1 MSATRRIGARELLD
15 TVLDEGSWVSWD
27 APPLSVAEPGSP
39 YAADLASA
47 AATGDHAPDRRE
59 RGEREGPDPPADHR
73 APPRSRRDREDRL
86 RALESASAAAAT
98 SAPYTA

>member
-39 YAADLASA
+39 YAAPQL
-47 AATGDHAPDRRE
+47 PKM
-59 RGEREGPDPPADHR
+59 P
-73 APPRSRRDREDRL
+73 
-86 RALESASAAAAT
+86 
-98 SAPYTA
+98 